1 LFPMAG
7 WVRVLNLRLRLVRA
21 VQARAVY
28 QGGLRSSLVV
38 VLVLGLWSPITL
50 FPILVL
56 VPLAR
61 GVSLAGWRLFLA
73 AVWVQVR
80 CVHLIQAICFLV
92 CLGWGE
98 PLAALK

>member
-1 LFPMAG
+1 MAG

-21 VQARAVY
+21 AY

-61 GVSLAGWRLFLA
+61 GVSLAGWRWFLA